1 MLKVQNQS
9 PYIPHNNQ
17 LVHPFARQLS
27 TKWITT
33 TYTLFSN
40 LSYFVVQYGWSHRA
54 TNQKK

>member
-9 PYIPHNNQ
+9 PYMPHNNQ

-54 TNQKK
+54 I